1 MANYPNT
8 MPDLRAVE
16 NDPGVAYDPL
26 QTNVVYADDI
36 NNMAAEILAIATEL
50 GATPKGTFA
59 DVAARLT
66 DISGKVATYG
76 GNISSLMSRVTAL
89 ENKGY
94 TRRIAMAN
102 KGVTER
108 NTGSIANNT
117 VAVIRNNAYTS
128 DFFCS
133 IPSTSKKLLLTIR
146 LTAWTWVNGWWN
158 ISYIRTTTTG
168 EVYPGAMESL
178 MYLTNSVNT
187 FSYEYEIEANSTT
200 TGFKIR
206 VQNATGVNTQ
216 LNYTNAQITV
226 DEIG

>member
-8 MPDLRAVE
+8 MPELRVVE

-26 QTNVVYADDI
+26 QTNVVFAEDI
-36 NNMAAEILAIATEL
+36 NNMAAEINAIAAEL
-50 GATPKGTFA
+50 GTTPKGSDA

-66 DISGKVATYG
+66 DIAGKVASHRDD
-76 GNISSLMSRVTAL
+76 ISSISARLTAL

-94 TRRIAMAN
+94 TRRIAIADR
-102 KGVTER
+102 GAVGR
-108 NTGSIANNT
+108 DTGNIP
-117 VAVIRNNAYTS
+117 NNAVYIIKDGAGTS

-146 LTAWTWVNGWWN
+146 LMAWTINNGWWD
-158 ISYIRTTTTG
+158 ISYVKTTKTG
-168 EVYPGAMESL
+168 QTMPASMEAL
-178 MYLTNSVNT
+178 TYLRDGVNT
-187 FSYEYEIEANSTT
+187 FGYQYEIAGDANT

-206 VQNATGVNTQ
+206 VRNSTGVNS
-216 LNYTNAQITV
+216 LLIYRNAQITV

>member
-1 MANYPNT
+1 

-50 GATPKGTFA
+50 GATPKGTFT

-76 GNISSLMSRVTAL
+76 DNISSLMSRVTAL
-89 ENKGY
+89 EGKGY

-102 KGVTER
+102 KGAVLVGTE
-108 NTGSIANNT
+108 GVANNT
-117 VAVIRNNAYTS
+117 VLVIRNDANTS

-146 LTAWTWVNGWWN
+146 LTISTSTNGWWN
-158 ISYIRTTTTG
+158 ISYIRVTTTG
-168 EVYPGAMESL
+168 VVVPTTMERL
-178 MYLTNSVNT
+178 TYLSSAVNT
-187 FSYEYEIEANSTT
+187 FSYQYEIPGDTTT

-206 VQNATGVNTQ
+206 VQNISGVTMWFG
-216 LNYTNAQITV
+216 YTNAQITV

>member
-1 MANYPNT
+1 

-26 QTNVVYADDI
+26 QTNVVFAEDI

-50 GATPKGTFA
+50 GATPKGAFA

-76 GNISSLMSRVTAL
+76 GNITSLLSRVTAL

-94 TRRIAMAN
+94 TRRIAMVN
-102 KGVTER
+102 KGVVER

-117 VAVIRNNAYTS
+117 VAIIRNDANTS
-128 DFFCS
+128 DFLCS
-133 IPSTSKKLLLTIR
+133 IASTPKKLLLTIR
-146 LTAWTWVNGWWN
+146 LAVWTSTNGWWN
-158 ISYIRTTTTG
+158 ISYVRMTTG
-168 EVYPGAMESL
+168 GQSSPGVLEAL
-178 MYLTNSVNT
+178 TYLTNGVNT
-187 FSYEYEIEANSTT
+187 FNYQYEMPADSTT

-206 VQNATGVNTQ
+206 VQNVSGGNAQ
-216 LNYTNAQITV
+216 LNYKNAQMTV

>member
-1 MANYPNT
+1 

-26 QTNVVYADDI
+26 QTNVVFAEDT

-89 ENKGY
+89 EGKGY
-94 TRRIAMAN
+94 TRRIAMKD
-102 KGVTER
+102 KGGALLG
-108 NTGSIANNT
+108 TGSIVNNG
-117 VAVIRNNAYTS
+117 VAVIRNDANTS
-128 DFFCS
+128 DLLCS
-133 IPSTSKKLLLTIR
+133 ITSTSKKLLLTIR
-146 LTAWTWVNGWWN
+146 LTGWAVNNGWWH
-158 ISYIRTTTTG
+158 ISYIRVTTTG
-168 EVYPGAMESL
+168 SAAPGVTEPMGWLA
-178 MYLTNSVNT
+178 NSVNT
-187 FSYEYEIEANSTT
+187 FSYQYEIPADTTT

-206 VQNATGVNTQ
+206 VQNLTGANAE
-216 LNYTNAQITV
+216 LLYRNAQITV